1 MNSPERVNSPLK
13 TGWFQKPAFRRAA
26 TPSGCPKRFRA
37 CPIASGTHPRRH
49 RSRPRDKTQPHQ
61 PPHCSAVCPARTLCA
76 AAAPDCRPRT
86 AAHAPGAHSPVRATT
101 PTVWPRSRPCW
112 ASKAQHLVKHR
123 GEHRLGPAL
132 AAAGQRGMDRRG
144 RGEREA
150 EELPHRDT
158 VGAPPGNAALAV
170 QPLKVSAEAPA
181 EVSARRNPDAPAR
194 LGVGSAKGFDE
205 RIKLGWGEH
214 GIALGVAGMAGAAGQ
229 FCRRDEEFLR
239 PWFASSQCQAH

>member
-1 MNSPERVNSPLK
+1 
-13 TGWFQKPAFRRAA
+13 
-26 TPSGCPKRFRA
+26 
-37 CPIASGTHPRRH
+37 
-49 RSRPRDKTQPHQ
+49 
-61 PPHCSAVCPARTLCA
+61 
-76 AAAPDCRPRT
+76 
-86 AAHAPGAHSPVRATT
+86 
-101 PTVWPRSRPCW
+101 
-112 ASKAQHLVKHR
+112 
-123 GEHRLGPAL
+123 
-132 AAAGQRGMDRRG
+132 MDRRG